1 MEQNTDRMWWTIG
14 IVVLGGLLIA
24 AAAALLGD
32 QSHGLLGDVA
42 KKLNALFNMNSSG
55 VIPPGIGK

>member
-32 QSHGLLGDVA
+32 QSHGLLHQVGD
-42 KKLNALFNMNSSG
+42 KLTNLFKMNSSG
-55 VIPPGIGK
+55 VIG

>member
-32 QSHGLLGDVA
+32 QSHGLLGTVA
-42 KKLNALFNMNSSG
+42 GKLNALFNLKPSFG
-55 VIPPGIGK
+55 

>member
-24 AAAALLGD
+24 AAAALLSD
-32 QSHGLLGDVA
+32 PSHGLLHQVGD
-42 KKLNALFNMNSSG
+42 KLTNLFKMNSSG
-55 VIPPGIGK
+55 VIG

>member
-32 QSHGLLGDVA
+32 QSHGLLHQVSD
-42 KKLNALFNMNSSG
+42 KLNALFNMNSSG
-55 VIPPGIGK
+55 VIPGGH

>member
-32 QSHGLLGDVA
+32 QSHGLLGTVA
-42 KKLNALFNMNSSG
+42 TKMTNLFNLKPSF
-55 VIPPGIGK
+55 

>member
-32 QSHGLLGDVA
+32 QSHGLLGTVA
-42 KKLNALFNMNSSG
+42 GKLNALFNMNSSG
-55 VIPPGIGK
+55 VIPGGH